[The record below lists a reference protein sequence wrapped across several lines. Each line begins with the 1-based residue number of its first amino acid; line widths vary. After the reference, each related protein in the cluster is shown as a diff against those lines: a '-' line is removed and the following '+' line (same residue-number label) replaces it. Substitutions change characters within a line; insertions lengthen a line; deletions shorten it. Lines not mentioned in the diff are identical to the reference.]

1 MNCVQRYMLYNR
13 VAQKNTKGCFFHMTN
28 YEKVG
33 KLQVASELYNFVNE
47 DVLPGLEIQKE
58 QFWTNFDSLIHDL
71 APENKAL
78 LEKRE
83 ELQTKINEW
92 HKNNKGKVDSAKYKE
107 FLQEIG
113 YLESV
118 PEDFK
123 VTTANV
129 DNEVANQAGSQL
141 VVPIDNARY
150 ALNAANARWG
160 SLYDALYGSDAIS
173 DEGGAEAGKEY
184 NPIRGQ
190 KVIDFAKNLLDQSA
204 PLADGSHA
212 SATAY
217 TIADGKLHVT
227 LENGIKTALQ
237 DESKFVGYNGSEDA
251 PTAVL
256 LVNNGLH
263 IEIAIDNTNPIG
275 KTDKAGVKDLVLEA
289 ALSTLMDCEDSIAAV
304 DAEDKVGVYRNW
316 LGLMKGDLEA
326 VFRRGT
332 KTVTRRMNADRTYKG
347 ADGNEVTLRGRSLM
361 FIRNVGHL
369 MTNNA
374 ILDENGNEIPE
385 GIMDGVLTSLIA
397 THNFKDD
404 AEFKNSLHNSIYIVK
419 PKMHSP
425 AEAAF
430 ANELFDRI
438 EDLLGLERN
447 TIKIGVMDEERRMSL
462 NLKSAINEVKERIAF
477 INTGFLDRTGDEI
490 HTSIEAGPVIRKAEM
505 KTSKWLA
512 SYESANVAVGIA
524 AGLPGHAQ
532 IGKGMWAMPELMADM
547 LEQKIAHPKAGAS
560 TAWVPSPTAAILHA
574 LHYHEINVKEV
585 QAGIDSSI
593 DYRDG
598 ILEIPLAP
606 KADWSA
612 EEVQAELDNNAQG
625 ILGYVVRWIDQG
637 VGCSTVPDIKNVGL
651 MEDRATLRISS
662 QHIAN
667 WLHHNICTKEQ
678 VQETLERMAVIVDE
692 QNAGDELYQPMAP
705 NYDDSVAFQAA
716 SDLIF
721 KGAKQPSGY
730 TEPILHASRIAAKAK
745 RRATVQN

>member
-1 MNCVQRYMLYNR
+1 
-13 VAQKNTKGCFFHMTN
+13 MTN

-33 KLQVASELYNFVNE
+33 KLQVATELYNFVKE
-47 DVLPGLEIQKE
+47 EVLPGLEIQNE
-58 QFWTNFDSLIHDL
+58 QFWTNFDSLIHEL
-71 APENKAL
+71 TPENKAL
-78 LEKRE
+78 LEKRD
-83 ELQTKINEW
+83 ELQKTISEW
-92 HKNNKGKVDSAKYKE
+92 HQNNKGEIDFAKYKE

-113 YLESV
+113 YLEPV

-160 SLYDALYGSDAIS
+160 SLYDALYGSNVIS
-173 DEGGAEAGKEY
+173 DEAGAEAGVQY

-190 KVIDFAKNLLDQSA
+190 KVIDFAKNLLDQAA
-204 PLADGSHA
+204 PLAEGSHA
-212 SATAY
+212 EVTAY
-217 TIADGKLHVT
+217 KIVEGKLQMK
-227 LENGIKTALQ
+227 LESGNTALLQ

-263 IEIAIDNTNPIG
+263 IEIAIDKNNPIG
-275 KTDKAGVKDLVLEA
+275 KSDKAGVKDLVLEA

-316 LGLMKGDLEA
+316 LGLMKGDLEST
-326 VFRRGT
+326 FKRGS
-332 KTVTRRMNADRTYKG
+332 KAVTRKLNADRTYTG
-347 ADGNEVTLRGRSLM
+347 GDGKQLTLRGRSLM
-361 FIRNVGHL
+361 FVRNVGHL

-374 ILDENGNEIPE
+374 ILDENGNEVPE
-385 GIMDGVLTSLIA
+385 GILDGVLTSLIA
-397 THNFKDD
+397 THNFKEN

-430 ANELFDRI
+430 ANKLFDRI
-438 EDLLGLERN
+438 EDLLGVERN

-490 HTSIEAGPVIRKAEM
+490 HTSMEAGPVIRKADM
-505 KTSKWLA
+505 KTSNWLS
-512 SYESANVAVGIA
+512 SYESANVAVGIG

-532 IGKGMWAMPELMADM
+532 IGKGMWAMPDLMAAM

-574 LHYHEINVKEV
+574 LHYHEVNVKEV

-598 ILEIPLAP
+598 ILDIPLAP
-606 KADWSA
+606 NADWSV
-612 EEVQAELDNNAQG
+612 EEVQSELDNNAQG

-637 VGCSTVPDIKNVGL
+637 VGCSTVPDINDVGL

-667 WLHHNICTKEQ
+667 WLRHGVCTKEQ
-678 VQETLERMAVIVDE
+678 VQETLERMAKVVDQ
-692 QNAGDELYQPMAP
+692 QNADDELYQPMAP
-705 NYDDSVAFQAA
+705 NYDDSIAFQAA
-716 SDLIF
+716 CDLIF
-721 KGAKQPSGY
+721 KGAEQPSGY
-730 TEPILHASRIAAKAK
+730 TEPILHARRIEAKAK
-745 RRATVQN
+745 AKQKATVQN